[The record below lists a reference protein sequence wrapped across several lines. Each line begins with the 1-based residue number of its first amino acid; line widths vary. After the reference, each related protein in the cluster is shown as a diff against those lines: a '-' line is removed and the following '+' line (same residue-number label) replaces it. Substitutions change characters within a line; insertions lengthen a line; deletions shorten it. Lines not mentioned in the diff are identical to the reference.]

1 MEDCE
6 MQIRAST
13 INRLSL
19 YLNDATHSF
28 RVFRLSQYLQKIVIR
43 QEIEAREN
51 LPFRLQVHIQ

>member
-1 MEDCE
+1 

-19 YLNDATHSF
+19 CLNDATHSF